1 MRSYIAAQLIGTI
14 WGVGAIVVLVEGAP
28 IWGARG
34 MMGVAIAYYLYSIYL
49 WGTRPKEGK

>member
-1 MRSYIAAQLIGTI
+1 MRSYLASQLIGTI

-34 MMGVAIAYYLYSIYL
+34 MMAVAVAYYMQSLYL
-49 WGTRPKEGK
+49 WGTRPKGDI